1 MIENC
6 LEVVPLASWHK
17 CKDNIK
23 MGIKVGVDIVVYVYL
38 AQRNIQQQADVKTEL
53 NLF

>member
-1 MIENC
+1 
-6 LEVVPLASWHK
+6 VSLASWRK

-23 MGIKVGVDIVVYVYL
+23 MGVKVGVEIVVYVYL